1 LFRELSKNFSFAEM
15 NHIFFNQNLLHHGPH
30 LMAVVASTTFPMTG
44 TGRRTAAAAAVASRI
59 AGVRSAGDELRA
71 RRGL

>member
-1 LFRELSKNFSFAEM
+1 
-15 NHIFFNQNLLHHGPH
+15 
-30 LMAVVASTTFPMTG
+30 MAVVASTTFPMTG